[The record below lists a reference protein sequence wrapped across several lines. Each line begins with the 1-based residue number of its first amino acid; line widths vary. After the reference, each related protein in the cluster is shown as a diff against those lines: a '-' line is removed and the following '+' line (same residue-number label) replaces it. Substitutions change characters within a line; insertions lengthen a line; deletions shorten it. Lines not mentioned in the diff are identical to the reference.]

1 MQDISNLNSIFSD
14 VQALQSKLKSR
25 LADAEQ
31 SADKFKAALQAA
43 VKPETKADLVSAI
56 KEKAAGLSTD
66 TQTTDL
72 AAQIQATLA
81 ALREQLQAPQPA
93 AVPVAAAASI
103 APLAP
108 VAPAA
113 SAATGSTTVASV
125 SDTTASSKTTVA
137 ASTPAATPPAAPTTT
152 IAAVNPTHAAY
163 RVYDPANPSAFAM
176 ASNPGGGPNLLA
188 ADLVFNTDPR
198 PDSVNSIKRPTA
210 EQGTAE
216 WGDQLKN
223 YEVAYEKLSKDN
235 NDWNQK
241 NIKMR
246 NQTLA
251 ASPYAAFV
259 TTSGGVNL
267 AAQTDPF
274 YLASLA
280 DPTRA
285 PA

>member
-72 AAQIQATLA
+72 AAQIQSTLA

-93 AVPVAAAASI
+93 AVPVAVPI
-103 APLAP
+103 AT
-108 VAPAA
+108 AA
-113 SAATGSTTVASV
+113 SAATSSTTSSTALASV
-125 SDTTASSKTTVA
+125 SDTAASSKTTA
-137 ASTPAATPPAAPTTT
+137 TASTPAATPPAAPTTT

-163 RVYDPANPSAFAM
+163 RVYDPANPSAFVM

-216 WGDQLKN
+216 WGEQLKN
-223 YEVAYEKLSKDN
+223 YEVAYEKLSKEN
-235 NDWNQK
+235 NVWNQK
-241 NIKMR
+241 NIQMR

-259 TTSGGVNL
+259 TTTGGVNL

>member
-1 MQDISNLNSIFSD
+1 MQDISNLNSIFGD

-56 KEKAAGLSTD
+56 KEKAAGLGAD

-72 AAQIQATLA
+72 AAQIQATLT
-81 ALREQLQAPQPA
+81 ALREQLQAPP
-93 AVPVAAAASI
+93 PVANSTLTAVTGVSAS
-103 APLAP
+103 
-108 VAPAA
+108 
-113 SAATGSTTVASV
+113 STAIASV
-125 SDTTASSKTTVA
+125 GDTTASSKTTAVA
-137 ASTPAATPPAAPTTT
+137 SKPAATLPAAPTTT

-163 RVYDPANPSAFAM
+163 RVYDPANPSAFASP
-176 ASNPGGGPNLLA
+176 SNPGGGPNLLA
-188 ADLVFNTDPR
+188 ADLIFNTDPR

-223 YEVAYEKLSKDN
+223 YEVTYEKLSKDN
-235 NDWNQK
+235 TDWNQK
-241 NIKMR
+241 NIQMR

-267 AAQTDPF
+267 AAQTDPY
-274 YLASLA
+274 YLAALA

-285 PA
+285 PG

>member
-81 ALREQLQAPQPA
+81 TLREQLQAPQPA
-93 AVPVAAAASI
+93 AVPVAAAAPI
-103 APLAP
+103 AP
-108 VAPAA
+108 VAPTT
-113 SAATGSTTVASV
+113 SAATSSAAVASV
-125 SDTTASSKTTVA
+125 SDTTASSKTTVIV
-137 ASTPAATPPAAPTTT
+137 STPAATPPAAPTTT

-163 RVYDPANPSAFAM
+163 RVYDPTNPSAFAM

>member
-1 MQDISNLNSIFSD
+1 MQDISNLNSIFGD

-43 VKPETKADLVSAI
+43 VKPETRADLVSAI
-56 KEKAAGLSTD
+56 KEKAADLGAD
-66 TQTTDL
+66 TKTTDL
-72 AAQIQATLA
+72 AAQIQATLT
-81 ALREQLQAPQPA
+81 ALREQLQPPPAVPPSTASTVA
-93 AVPVAAAASI
+93 AVTGTPAS
-103 APLAP
+103 
-108 VAPAA
+108 
-113 SAATGSTTVASV
+113 STAVTSV

-137 ASTPAATPPAAPTTT
+137 ASKPAATPPAAPATT

-163 RVYDPANPSAFAM
+163 RVYDPANPSAFVSP
-176 ASNPGGGPNLLA
+176 SNPGGGPNLLA

-210 EQGTAE
+210 EQGSAE

-223 YEVAYEKLSKDN
+223 YEVAYEKLSKEN

-241 NIKMR
+241 NMKMR

-259 TTSGGVNL
+259 TTTGAVNL

-274 YLASLA
+274 YQAMLA

>member
-1 MQDISNLNSIFSD
+1 MQDISNLNSIFGD

-43 VKPETKADLVSAI
+43 VKPETKAELVSTI
-56 KEKAAGLSTD
+56 KEKAADLGAD
-66 TQTTDL
+66 TKATDL
-72 AAQIQATLA
+72 AAQIQATLT
-81 ALREQLQAPQPA
+81 ALREQLQAPPPAVPPTAASTVA
-93 AVPVAAAASI
+93 AVTG
-103 APLAP
+103 
-108 VAPAA
+108 A
-113 SAATGSTTVASV
+113 SASSTAVASV
-125 SDTTASSKTTVA
+125 SDATASSKTTAA
-137 ASTPAATPPAAPTTT
+137 ASKPAATPPAAPTTN

-163 RVYDPANPSAFAM
+163 RVYDPANPSAFVSP
-176 ASNPGGGPNLLA
+176 SNPGGGPNLLA

-210 EQGTAE
+210 AQGSAE

-223 YEVAYEKLSKDN
+223 YEVAYEKLSKEN

-241 NIKMR
+241 NMKMR

-259 TTSGGVNL
+259 TTTGAVNL

-274 YLASLA
+274 YQAMLA